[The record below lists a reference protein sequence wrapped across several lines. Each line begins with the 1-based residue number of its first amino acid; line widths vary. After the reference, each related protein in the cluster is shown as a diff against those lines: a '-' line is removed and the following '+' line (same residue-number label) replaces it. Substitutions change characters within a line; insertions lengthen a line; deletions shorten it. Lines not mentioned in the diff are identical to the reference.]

1 MLEAAREKLGLPM
14 VGGWSGPQSHTRGGS
29 EGDRKANVPRC
40 AHPHPPAAFPR
51 KLTWAALTQHRSNCW
66 THPGRRTISQ
76 GPSERQT
83 GTVT

>member
-14 VGGWSGPQSHTRGGS
+14 VGGWSGPQSHTRGDS
-29 EGDRKANVPRC
+29 EGDRKVSMPRC
-40 AHPHPPAAFPR
+40 VHPHPPAAFR
-51 KLTWAALTQHRSNCW
+51 SKLTQGQHSLSTGATAGHTQE
-66 THPGRRTISQ
+66 GQYQ